1 MTPERATAPRPAG
14 GTHRAAAVALVVSMA
29 LLAGCGGSA
38 GKITLNRGDS
48 SDTVPEVSTGPD
60 GTAPTTG
67 SLTWGSCSKF
77 DIAVTADVL
86 SSARQSGLE
95 CAALDVPVDH
105 AAPDGATTELALA
118 RLPATGSSS
127 KRIGSL
133 IVNPGGP
140 GGSGLEFLAS
150 SGLAIPDDLRQ
161 RFDIVSFDPRGI
173 ASSSPLDCLT
183 QTQRAD
189 LVDAE
194 SPDDPA
200 QAQAQAA
207 DTERT
212 IAEGCE
218 ADDAE
223 LFRNM
228 GTDQVAGDLDDI
240 REAVGDDELTFL
252 GLSYGTRIAASY
264 ATQFPD
270 KVRAVV
276 LDGSVTPSRDLAESS
291 GGQIKGI
298 VRALD
303 NFVQLCNADTTCAI
317 APDALG
323 KLTAVADSLDATPM
337 TIDGGDG
344 EETLDK
350 DKYLTGVV
358 TALYDPSV
366 SMALADAVAAL
377 LGTDSERAQEAGRF
391 LLDLAGQQDSKQPD
405 GTYGNGFETQ
415 GVVNCLDAADPL
427 DAGELP
433 LVREIAGPIPP
444 LLDSD
449 PATDTPSCTLLPTG
463 DRLEIAANDAKDRL
477 LIVGTEG
484 DPATPIEWTRA
495 MTAALGD
502 PAVIVYGGSG
512 HTASLSRKC
521 VTSQVTEF
529 FISGKVP
536 PSLQD
541 CPRDPAES
549 DIYAQIGN
557 QFETMGLGADI
568 GTCIANALR
577 GEIDPLGIIS
587 LNGDDP
593 DPEVISKL
601 QRAALSCR

>member
-1 MTPERATAPRPAG
+1 M
-14 GTHRAAAVALVVSMA
+14 
-29 LLAGCGGSA
+29 
-38 GKITLNRGDS
+38 
-48 SDTVPEVSTGPD
+48 STGPD

-264 ATQFPD
+264 ATQFPTRSAPSCSTGRSRRRGTSPSR
-270 KVRAVV
+270 RAVRSRASSGPSTTSCSCATPTRPV
-276 LDGSVTPSRDLAESS
+276 RSPPTPSASS
-291 GGQIKGI
+291 PQSPT
-298 VRALD
+298 RS
-303 NFVQLCNADTTCAI
+303 T
-317 APDALG
+317 
-323 KLTAVADSLDATPM
+323 
-337 TIDGGDG
+337 
-344 EETLDK
+344 
-350 DKYLTGVV
+350 
-358 TALYDPSV
+358 
-366 SMALADAVAAL
+366 
-377 LGTDSERAQEAGRF
+377 R
-391 LLDLAGQQDSKQPD
+391 
-405 GTYGNGFETQ
+405 
-415 GVVNCLDAADPL
+415 
-427 DAGELP
+427 
-433 LVREIAGPIPP
+433 PP
-444 LLDSD
+444 
-449 PATDTPSCTLLPTG
+449 
-463 DRLEIAANDAKDRL
+463 
-477 LIVGTEG
+477 
-484 DPATPIEWTRA
+484 
-495 MTAALGD
+495 
-502 PAVIVYGGSG
+502 
-512 HTASLSRKC
+512 
-521 VTSQVTEF
+521 
-529 FISGKVP
+529 
-536 PSLQD
+536 
-541 CPRDPAES
+541 
-549 DIYAQIGN
+549 
-557 QFETMGLGADI
+557 
-568 GTCIANALR
+568 
-577 GEIDPLGIIS
+577 
-587 LNGDDP
+587 
-593 DPEVISKL
+593 
-601 QRAALSCR
+601 